1 MHHVSLFP
9 VLHTCNVISVTDSVL
24 NIDYIYL
31 HMCDLHGPW
40 KSAVDWA
47 GVIQLS
53 NESPGQPNDCPK
65 VTSIKH
71 LIFIGAAGSC
81 ASNSHSPQPFPSL
94 CLGVQHGCGG
104 ILNQTSGVLR
114 SFDFNGDG
122 SYENNVDCR
131 WTIFVS
137 PNKQVWLNFTDFD
150 VENGGPNCLYD
161 YVAVS
166 RSFFLCVCVCVHVWV
181 RCVCSCVGT
190 CVFMCGYM
198 YVCTCVH
205 RCTHACMSVS
215 WPIALY
221 RLLNFLSLMCVGA

>member
-1 MHHVSLFP
+1 
-9 VLHTCNVISVTDSVL
+9 
-24 NIDYIYL
+24 
-31 HMCDLHGPW
+31 MCDLHAPQ
-40 KSAVDWA
+40 KCAVDWA

-53 NESPGQPNDCPK
+53 SELPGQPYDCTK

-71 LIFIGAAGSC
+71 LILSGAVGSC
-81 ASNSHSPQPFPSL
+81 ASNFHSPQPFSSL
-94 CLGVQHGCGG
+94 SLGVQHGCGG

-114 SFDFNGDG
+114 SFDVNGDG

-166 RSFFLCVCVCVHVWV
+166 RSFFFSLCV
-181 RCVCSCVGT
+181 
-190 CVFMCGYM
+190 
-198 YVCTCVH
+198 
-205 RCTHACMSVS
+205 
-215 WPIALY
+215 
-221 RLLNFLSLMCVGA
+221 